1 MQNNSYNIIFIIIM
15 QTIIGIGICLIVVV
29 YFSIGFMNTY
39 HEGMTAPASD
49 TTSGPKVVA
58 NASGV
63 VSLKTVA
70 QNIQT
75 HVDAIGQTVGIIDN
89 STNIATYTDI
99 IDNLLNYYDYQIL
112 SDIAN
117 AQPNSNGKYD
127 LNNIIRYKEIK
138 IALNDSLD
146 FLQLPH

>member
-1 MQNNSYNIIFIIIM
+1 M

-58 NASGV
+58 NASGA

-99 IDNLLNYYDYQIL
+99 IDNLLNYYDYKTL
-112 SDIAN
+112 NDIAN
-117 AQPNSNGKYD
+117 AQPDANGEYNLKS
-127 LNNIIRYKEIK
+127 IAQYKVIK
-138 IALNDSLD
+138 DALNESLT